1 MVVNQQILALEAR
14 SIETA
19 RLGKPLG
26 KWLGS
31 DTPPFVN
38 VLGKDVESLLQHPT
52 LALFCSAKAP
62 AGILLAIHDLAQQWR
77 QGSQVIISGF
87 HSPVEQEA
95 FEILL
100 RGPGQVI
107 YCPARGLPKRF
118 PPAWREAL
126 EDGRLTILSPFPDSV
141 RRATKETALYRNRVI
156 AALADTLLV
165 AYAHPGS
172 STEQLVHMAL
182 AWDKPIYT
190 INQTTGHRLIDFGV
204 FWESNHE

>member
-1 MVVNQQILALEAR
+1 MITPEIVSCPDHVFTCLGDEAPDFLKVFR
-14 SIETA
+14 APSGTVTK
-19 RLGKPLG
+19 RGP
-26 KWLGS
+26 S
-31 DTPPFVN
+31 
-38 VLGKDVESLLQHPT
+38 

-77 QGSQVIISGF
+77 QGSHVIISGF

-126 EDGRLTILSPFPDSV
+126 EAGRLTILSPFPDSV
-141 RRATKETALYRNRVI
+141 RRATKETAIYRNRIV
-156 AALADTLLV
+156 AALADTVLV

-172 STEQLVHMAL
+172 STEQLAQEVL
-182 AWDKPIYT
+182 AWGKPIYT
-190 INQTTGHRLIDFGV
+190 INQTTGQRLIDFGV
-204 FWESNHE
+204 LVWESNYE